1 MKNVVI
7 LLTVILVFLGCKN
20 NHNSQDSLYQFKHPT
35 DTTFKKEIPTT
46 AYSYKSDKYKEKQ
59 LGLENIESGFETLQ
73 IRLWVDYALYKGKEL
88 YIIKNK
94 NGKWSAEVYK
104 MMTERSIES
113 EDSIVSKKIKN
124 VTPKSGWD
132 SLLTNLVNLKI
143 VTLPNMDNI
152 PGLVDMIDDGVDF
165 NIEIASKYQYR
176 FYGYHSPEY
185 FQDKFWQAKNMTQ
198 IVKLIREELNP

>member
-1 MKNVVI
+1 MKNVII
-7 LLTVILVFLGCKN
+7 LLTSIVIFFGCKD

-35 DTTFKKEIPTT
+35 DTTFEKETPTSG
-46 AYSYKSDKYKEKQ
+46 YSYKSDKYKEKQ

-88 YIIKNK
+88 YNIKNK
-94 NGKWSAEVYK
+94 NGKWSAEFYK
-104 MMTERSIES
+104 MMTERNEEG
-113 EDSIVSKKIKN
+113 EDSIVSKEIKN
-124 VTPKSGWD
+124 VTPTSGWD

>member
-7 LLTVILVFLGCKN
+7 LSTFILVFLGCKD

-46 AYSYKSDKYKEKQ
+46 GYSYKSDKYKEKQ
-59 LGLENIESGFETLQ
+59 LGLENLESGFETLQ

-88 YIIKNK
+88 YTIKNK
-94 NGKWSAEVYK
+94 NGKWSAEFYK
-104 MMTERSIES
+104 MMTERTEKG
-113 EDSIVSKKIKN
+113 EDSIVSKEIKN

-132 SLLTNLVNLKI
+132 SLLTNLLNLKI
-143 VTLPNMDNI
+143 ATLPNMDNI
-152 PGLVDMIDDGVDF
+152 PGLVDMIDDEVDF

>member
-7 LLTVILVFLGCKN
+7 LSTIILVFLGCKD

-46 AYSYKSDKYKEKQ
+46 GYSYKSDKYKEKQ
-59 LGLENIESGFETLQ
+59 LGLENLESGFETLQ

-88 YIIKNK
+88 YIIKNR
-94 NGKWSAEVYK
+94 NGKWTAEVYK
-104 MMTERSIES
+104 MMTGRSVEG
-113 EDSIVSKKIKN
+113 EDSIISKEIKN

-132 SLLTNLVNLKI
+132 SLLTNLLNLKI
-143 VTLPNMDNI
+143 ATLPNMNNI
-152 PGLVDMIDDGVDF
+152 LGLVDMIDDGVDF

>member
-7 LLTVILVFLGCKN
+7 LLTVVLVFLGCKGK
-20 NHNSQDSLYQFKHPT
+20 HNYQDDLYQFNHPT

-46 AYSYKSDKYKEKQ
+46 GYSYKSDKYKEKQ
-59 LGLENIESGFETLQ
+59 LGLESLESGFETLQ

-94 NGKWSAEVYK
+94 NSKWTAEVYK
-104 MMTERSIES
+104 MMTERSVEG
-113 EDSIVSKKIKN
+113 EDSIVSKEIKN

-152 PGLVDMIDDGVDF
+152 PGVVDMIDDGVDF

-176 FYGYHSPEY
+176 FYGYHVPEQ
-185 FQDKFWQAKNMTQ
+185 FQDKFWQAKNMAQ